1 MPLLYWCKT
10 ELFYVTWRTPLWT
23 QELSRLFLKYWNSSY
38 VWNTTHN
45 CSCLSWKYNSPLGFD
60 HLRLLAQLGTA
71 PGERWWPRAA
81 RRTHRDCRTPP
92 TKPTSHWRPSRPTEP
107 LLEARPLVFDSLFW
121 SANNVCELSLAE
133 FPFNE
138 AQGLCQS
145 ETNTQTTL
153 IVEWDNKPKA
163 YPEVWVWTIERVD
176 ARPSL

>member
-1 MPLLYWCKT
+1 MKYSVLNPRIVAVVPKVLELLLCVKHNS
-10 ELFYVTWRTPLWT
+10 
-23 QELSRLFLKYWNSSY
+23 QLFLL
-38 VWNTTHN
+38 
-45 CSCLSWKYNSPLGFD
+45 LSWKYNYPFGFD
-60 HLRLLAQLGTA
+60 PLTLFKLGTA
-71 PGERWWPRAA
+71 PGGRWWPRAA
-81 RRTHRDCRTPP
+81 KRTRRDCRTPP